1 MDPSELLPIVDAQAA
16 ARQEIVNRTVG
27 GVERLVAAV
36 DNFADPAQVTAYATR
51 AGQVVAAGQQGVAAV
66 TNAYLTRLATAFT
79 GDQLSLMPIAP
90 EMGATLRHL
99 PEGQGWLDVYQRV
112 ARTYRVEYA
121 ATGDRDL
128 AFYRANL
135 HARQMVETDLGL
147 AYRTQVDTFLRG
159 ADSSWTP
166 GRNYAGRASRRAYLF
181 AYRRVIRPELS
192 KGNVCALC
200 IVASDRTYYRGD
212 LLPLHTGC
220 HCEVMLVT
228 KASDPGERMNRE
240 ELDAIYGEA
249 GGTDYK
255 SLRATKYVVHEHG
268 ELGPVL
274 RNADHAFTGPTERS
288 PHLGFEHRD
297 RQWVEHQLAITR
309 GLKDSEWRTAQ
320 LARLEARLSELAN

>member
-1 MDPSELLPIVDAQAA
+1 MNPEELLPIVDAQAA
-16 ARQEIVNRTVG
+16 ARAEIVARAAG
-27 GVERLVAAV
+27 GVERLGTTV
-36 DNFADPAQVTAYATR
+36 DNFADPAQVTAYASR
-51 AGQVVAAGQQGVAAV
+51 AGQIVAAGQRGVASV
-66 TNAYLTRLATAFT
+66 TNVYLTRLASAFT

-135 HARQMVETDLGL
+135 RARRMVETDLGL
-147 AYRTQVDTFLRG
+147 AYRAQVDTFLRG

-166 GRNYAGRASRRAYLF
+166 ARNYAGRAPRRAYLF
-181 AYRRVIRPELS
+181 AYRRIIRPELS

-228 KASDPGERMNRE
+228 KATDPGERMNRE
-240 ELDAIYGEA
+240 ELDAVYREA
-249 GGTDYK
+249 GGTDYAA
-255 SLRATKYVVHEHG
+255 LRKTRYVVREHG

-274 RNADHAFTGPTERS
+274 RNADQNFTGPSDFDGT
-288 PHLGFEHRD
+288 
-297 RQWVEHQLAITR
+297 
-309 GLKDSEWRTAQ
+309 
-320 LARLEARLSELAN
+320 

>member
-66 TNAYLTRLATAFT
+66 TNVYLTRLTAAFT
-79 GDQLSLMPIAP
+79 GDQLSLVPIAP
-90 EMGATLRHL
+90 EMGATFRHL
-99 PEGQGWLDVYQRV
+99 PDGQGWLDVYQRV
-112 ARTYRVEYA
+112 ARTYRIEYA

-135 HARQMVETDLGL
+135 RARRMVETDLGL
-147 AYRTQVDTFLRG
+147 AYRAQVDSFLRG
-159 ADSSWTP
+159 VDASWTP
-166 GRNYAGRASRRAYLF
+166 ETNHPGRAPRRAYVF
-181 AYRRVIRPELS
+181 TYRRIIRPELS
-192 KGNVCALC
+192 HGNVCALC

-228 KASDPGERMNRE
+228 KATDPGKRMNRE
-240 ELDAIYGEA
+240 ELDAIYREA

-255 SLRATKYVVHEHG
+255 SLRTTKYVVREHG

-274 RNADHAFTGPTERS
+274 RNADQKFTGPDDLDGT
-288 PHLGFEHRD
+288 
-297 RQWVEHQLAITR
+297 
-309 GLKDSEWRTAQ
+309 
-320 LARLEARLSELAN
+320 